1 MGGLITHQRELVGGE
16 ATGSWSFK
24 KEGINPDGGMEKMCS
39 VCVCAG
45 RGGHAYCED
54 GQVGSQPFPAG
65 ADNVHSWCSKVF
77 LVGKNVVVKIRGPV
91 SRSQLTVSGP
101 VFPCLC
107 NDGVSPPPYS
117 HHE

>member
-1 MGGLITHQRELVGGE
+1 MGKPQAPGALR
-16 ATGSWSFK
+16 K
-24 KEGINPDGGMEKMCS
+24 KELTLMEGWRKCAL
-39 VCVCAG
+39 CVCA
-45 RGGHAYCED
+45 RGGGDTHIAKM
-54 GQVGSQPFPAG
+54 GRLVGSQPFPAG